1 MLPVMNIL
9 DIDWSSVIVDSEDQN
24 LQVSDLNS
32 DPICEFEITFK
43 TQLLNDL
50 DEEPFA
56 GIDTVYLDGVDI
68 STLDLS
74 DEAIEICF
82 NWANRKVDELNNEK

>member
-1 MLPVMNIL
+1 MNIL

-24 LQVSDLNS
+24 LQVFDLNS
-32 DPICEFEITFK
+32 DPMCEFEITFK

-68 STLDLS
+68 ATLDLS

-82 NWANRKVDELNNEK
+82 NYANRKVDELNNER